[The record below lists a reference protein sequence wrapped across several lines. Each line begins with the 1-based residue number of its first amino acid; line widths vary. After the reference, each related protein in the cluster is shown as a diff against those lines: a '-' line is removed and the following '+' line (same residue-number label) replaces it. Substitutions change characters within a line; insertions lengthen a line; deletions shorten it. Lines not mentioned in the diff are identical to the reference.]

1 MGKSVKEN
9 PKAVEAKAKKE
20 AAARAAEV
28 AKEAAEEDRYWA
40 EVRAGD
46 SCIHTYAY
54 VYA

>member
-40 EVRAGD
+40 EVRAGGA
-46 SCIHTYAY
+46 SIHTYAH